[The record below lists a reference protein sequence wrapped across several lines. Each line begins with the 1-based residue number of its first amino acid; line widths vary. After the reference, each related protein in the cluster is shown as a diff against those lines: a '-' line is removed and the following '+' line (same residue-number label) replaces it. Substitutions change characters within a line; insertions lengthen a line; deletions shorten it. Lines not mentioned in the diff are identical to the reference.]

1 MKTLKKKRR
10 IQILSIATVALIAAT
25 SLIGYAMRDG
35 INFFRSPTD
44 VLSEPPRPD
53 EVFRIGGLVQSG
65 TLVRGQGDTIV
76 FNVTDGY
83 CAIEVRYRG
92 VLPDL
97 FGENEDMVGLG
108 TYDGAVFTATEILA
122 KHDEEYR
129 PKEVVDALE
138 ARPKDQIPKECEA
151 TNGRV
156 SES

>member
-10 IQILSIATVALIAAT
+10 IQILSIATLSLIAAT

-76 FNVTDGY
+76 FHVTDGH

-97 FGENEDMVGLG
+97 FAENEDMVGLG

-129 PKEVVDALE
+129 PKEVGEALE
-138 ARPKDQIPKECEA
+138 ERPADEVPSECKA
-151 TNGRV
+151 TNAAI

>member
-10 IQILSIATVALIAAT
+10 IQIISIATLALIAAT
-25 SLIGYAMRDG
+25 TLIGYAMRDG
-35 INFFRSPTD
+35 INFFRSPTE
-44 VLSEPPRPD
+44 VLAEPPRPD

-76 FNVTDGY
+76 FSVTDGY

-97 FGENEDMVGLG
+97 FAEDEDMVGLG

-129 PKEVVDALE
+129 PKEVTEALE
-138 ARPKDQIPKECEA
+138 ARPEDEIPSECLA
-151 TNGRV
+151 TNGPV

>member
-10 IQILSIATVALIAAT
+10 IQILSIATVALIGST
-25 SLIGYAMRDG
+25 VLIGYAMQDG

-44 VLSEPPRPD
+44 VLAEPPRPD

-65 TLVRGQGDTIV
+65 TLVRGQGETVV

-97 FGENEDMVGLG
+97 FAENEDMVGLG

-129 PKEVVDALE
+129 PKEVVEALQE
-138 ARPKDQIPKECEA
+138 RPADEIPSEC
-151 TNGRV
+151 TVPNGPV

>member
-10 IQILSIATVALIAAT
+10 IQVLMIATLALIASTA
-25 SLIGYAMRDG
+25 LIGYAMRDG

-44 VLSEPPRPD
+44 VLAEPPRPD
-53 EVFRIGGLVQSG
+53 EVFRIGGLVQAG
-65 TLVRGQGDTIV
+65 TLVRGQGDVIS

-97 FGENEDMVGLG
+97 FAENEDMVGLG
-108 TYDGAVFTATEILA
+108 TYDGAIFTATEILA

-129 PKEVVDALE
+129 PKEVTEALE
-138 ARPKDQIPKECEA
+138 AREADQIPSECTA
-151 TNGRV
+151 TNGTL
-156 SES
+156 SNS

>member
-10 IQILSIATVALIAAT
+10 IQILSIATIALIAAT

-35 INFFRSPTD
+35 INFFRSPTE
-44 VLSEPPRPD
+44 VIAEPPRPD
-53 EVFRIGGLVQSG
+53 EVFRIGGLVQDG
-65 TLVRGQGDTIV
+65 TLVRGQGETVV
-76 FNVTDGY
+76 FHVTDGH

-97 FGENEDMVGLG
+97 FAENEDMVGLG
-108 TYDGAVFTATEILA
+108 TYDGAIFTATEILA

-129 PKEVVDALE
+129 PKEVVEALE
-138 ARPKDQIPKECEA
+138 ARPAEEIPSDCLL
-151 TNGRV
+151 TNASV

>member
-10 IQILSIATVALIAAT
+10 IQILSIATLSLIAAT
-25 SLIGYAMRDG
+25 TLIGYAMRDG

-44 VLSEPPRPD
+44 VLAEPPRPD
-53 EVFRIGGLVQSG
+53 EVFRIGGLVQNG
-65 TLVRGQGDTIV
+65 TLVRGQGETVV

-97 FGENEDMVGLG
+97 FAENEDMVGLG
-108 TYDGAVFTATEILA
+108 TYDGTVFTATEILA

-129 PKEVVDALE
+129 PKEVVEALE
-138 ARPKDQIPKECEA
+138 ARPADEIPTECKA
-151 TNGRV
+151 TNAAI